1 MNAVCKAHF
10 QSLSYSRKLVVNRMK
25 REPTSFGRISSFNN
39 QVLLLPSS
47 HTSFCKLIVPSSAT
61 NRSLHVLADEDRY
74 DISSAE
80 IRRVIKSHF
89 GGYQEGFTC
98 VTVNCPSC
106 NTLSST
112 TKEASNA
119 LGKLHINL
127 RTGYSFCT
135 RCFLSGPWSSLASY
149 MKALGV
155 SKLKSEKTKT
165 SPPGITQHLS
175 QYTPTAS
182 TAEANEMRQ
191 LWNSAQ
197 PIHSL
202 SEETLV
208 PFLDKLRL
216 GDLSMDTLE
225 KVGAKINLNLQQL
238 ILPCLTSKDAPF
250 HSIKIITPNR
260 NQLEAIGPDPGA
272 ELDEHYRIEERNI
285 PQQHPWLL
293 GYHLAKNKDEVI
305 LTATAADTLTAL
317 DCLAVPA
324 VCLPS
329 GISNLPLATMAFLE
343 SFRKITL
350 WLGHG
355 VQGAD
360 CARAFARKL
369 GEKRC
374 RLIRS
379 SEETPSAL
387 QCRMKGK
394 NVAQV
399 LKTALP
405 MTHKSVTTFS
415 SLRKDVYAEITQ
427 SSTVAGVRWRRFP
440 VLSDLLKGH
449 RRGELTVFTG
459 PTGAGKTTFLSE
471 YSLDLCA
478 QDVRTLWGSFEI
490 RNVRLAKMMLQQ
502 FSGLMLESETREMF
516 DVVADEFEKL
526 PMYFLAFHGQQDVT
540 SVLEAMSHAVYVHD
554 ISHIVIDNL
563 QFMMGTSSSEH
574 SSMDRY
580 YRQDQIIGSF
590 RRFATDNNVHVT
602 LVIHPRKEAV
612 DELSASSIF
621 GGAKASQE
629 ADNILILQDKRTND
643 PTCRRKYLE
652 VAKNRYAGDLGVM
665 PLEFHKES
673 LSFAPRN
680 KRTASTKMAAAAAN
694 NNNNDKVNP
703 FTSSSLQSGR
713 GRLI

>member
-10 QSLSYSRKLVVNRMK
+10 QSLNYSRKLVVNRMK
-25 REPTSFGRISSFNN
+25 REPTRFGRISSFNN

-47 HTSFCKLIVPSSAT
+47 HMSFSKLNVPSSAT
-61 NRSLHVLADEDRY
+61 TRRLHVLADEDRY
-74 DISSAE
+74 DVSSTE

-112 TKEASNA
+112 TKEASND

-165 SPPGITQHLS
+165 CPPSITQHLS
-175 QYTPTAS
+175 QYTPT
-182 TAEANEMRQ
+182 TAETNEMRR

-216 GDLSMDTLE
+216 GDVSMETLE
-225 KVGAKINLNLQQL
+225 KVGAKINLNLEQL

-250 HSIKIITPNR
+250 HSIKIITPNH
-260 NQLEAIGPDPGA
+260 NQLEAIEPDPDT
-272 ELDEHYRIEERNI
+272 ELDDYCRVEEKNI
-285 PQQHPWLL
+285 PKQHPWLL

-305 LTATAADTLTAL
+305 VTATAADTLTAL

-329 GISNLPLATMAFLE
+329 GISNLPLATLAFLE

-350 WLGHG
+350 WLDNG
-355 VQGAD
+355 VQGAES
-360 CARAFARKL
+360 ARVFARKL

-374 RLIRS
+374 HFIRS

-427 SSTVAGVRWRRFP
+427 SSTVAGIRWRRFP
-440 VLSDLLKGH
+440 ALTDLLKGH

-471 YSLDLCA
+471 YSLDLCI

-516 DVVADEFEKL
+516 NVVADEFEKL

-554 ISHIVIDNL
+554 ISHVVIDNL

-574 SSMDRY
+574 SSMDRFY
-580 YRQDQIIGSF
+580 KQDQIIGSF
-590 RRFATDNNVHVT
+590 RRFATDNNVHIT
-602 LVIHPRKEAV
+602 LVIHPRKEV
-612 DELSASSIF
+612 DELSTSSIF

-629 ADNILILQDKRTND
+629 ADNILILQDKRTHD

-652 VAKNRYAGDLGVM
+652 VAKNRYTGDLGVM

-680 KRTASTKMAAAAAN
+680 KRSASTKVTAAATTAAAN
-694 NNNNDKVNP
+694 KVSP
-703 FTSSSLQSGR
+703 FTSSALQSGR
-713 GRLI
+713 GRAQ

>member
-25 REPTSFGRISSFNN
+25 REPTRFGRILSFNN

-47 HTSFCKLIVPSSAT
+47 HTSFSKLIVPSSAT
-61 NRSLHVLADEDRY
+61 THSLHVLADEDRY
-74 DISSAE
+74 DISSTE

-112 TKEASNA
+112 NKEASND

-149 MKALGV
+149 MKALGA
-155 SKLKSEKTKT
+155 SKLKSEKTKIC
-165 SPPGITQHLS
+165 PPGITQHLS

-225 KVGAKINLNLQQL
+225 KVGAKINLNLEQL
-238 ILPCLTSKDAPF
+238 ILPCLTTKDAPF

-260 NQLEAIGPDPGA
+260 NQSETIEPDSGP
-272 ELDEHYRIEERNI
+272 ELDEYYRVEEKNI
-285 PQQHPWLL
+285 PKQHPWLL

-305 LTATAADTLTAL
+305 VTATAADTLTAL

-471 YSLDLCA
+471 YSLDLCM

-516 DVVADEFEKL
+516 NVVADEFEKL

-540 SVLEAMSHAVYVHD
+540 SVLEAMSYAVYVHD

-602 LVIHPRKEAV
+602 LVIHPRKEAM

-629 ADNILILQDKRTND
+629 ADNVLILQDKRTND

-680 KRTASTKMAAAAAN
+680 KRTASTKVAAAAAAN
-694 NNNNDKVNP
+694 NNNKVNQ

-713 GRLI
+713 GRAQ